1 MRPVG
6 SPSRGSQAPA
16 PCFRRPLSLAV
27 QASMASQTHE
37 ALLRPDYGRSI
48 VKPGRA
54 TAARGGGSRTV
65 IEAGR
70 RVEFVRAISIARPA
84 IRAVR
89 TKKLKRRMAESTK
102 VHPTC
107 DSVKIPPRGFGDCVA
122 PDQTEAR
129 PVSWSSQL
137 LLLRHRICLGS
148 LGPRAESNGGT
159 GAARCTRFPLSRR

>member
-1 MRPVG
+1 M
-6 SPSRGSQAPA
+6 
-16 PCFRRPLSLAV
+16 
-27 QASMASQTHE
+27 
-37 ALLRPDYGRSI
+37 
-48 VKPGRA
+48 
-54 TAARGGGSRTV
+54 

-137 LLLRHRICLGS
+137 LLLRHRICLCS
-148 LGPRAESNGGT
+148 LCPRAESNRGRVLLGAPVSPVARNT
-159 GAARCTRFPLSRR
+159 IPILLIAVAASAPFVAPGAAALLGWLAWRLMGRRGR